1 MELRTKKTIAREF
14 LILTL
19 TLAAGIVCFL
29 CTHLYN
35 YYLNNQADNLNK
47 KIADNT
53 KTVDSLR
60 YSYNQKMEKKNWFYE
75 KLISKFD
82 YERDSLDKVWN
93 RLDDLAKKDSIKFR
107 WKKWGKE
114 VVATNKEIG
123 LGTPE
128 VFKAF
133 IESNRIQATDIE
145 KYNQALNVNKELTKL
160 NTDKREIEDKK
171 FSYNEQLSF
180 GFKSLIFIVMIL
192 FGLRYLIYA
201 IKWSLK
207 VLKQKSE

>member
-1 MELRTKKTIAREF
+1 MELRTKKIIAREF

-29 CTHLYN
+29 CTYLYN

-107 WKKWGKE
+107 WEKWGKV

-133 IESNRIQATDIE
+133 IESNRIQTTDIE
-145 KYNQALNVNKELTKL
+145 KYNQSLNVNKELTKL
-160 NTDKREIEDKK
+160 NTDKREIEDKR

-180 GFKSLIFIVMIL
+180 GFKSLIFISMIL
-192 FGLRYLIYA
+192 FGLRYLFYA